1 MSSHLNLRGHNPL
14 LMVDRTFAFKCRKCG
29 AKVEFKGTYENFGQ
43 FMNARTFTCPGG
55 HQESLAPSFYLE
67 LIETSGK
74 GQMQN
79 WKQKE
84 GLKYV
89 DIMNYN
95 TARMQ
100 GMDIAHIGSGVY
112 IDRRTGKKYD
122 YEEDEEGVRHY
133 YELTQTI

>member
-14 LMVDRTFAFKCRKCG
+14 HMVDRTFAFKCRKCG
-29 AKVEFKGTYENFGQ
+29 AKVEFKGTYENFDQ

-55 HQESLAPSFYLE
+55 HQESLAPSVYLE

-74 GQMQN
+74 GRTRN

-89 DIMNYN
+89 DILNYN

-122 YEEDEEGVRHY
+122 YEEDEKGVRHY
-133 YELTQTI
+133 YELT